1 MSIPISFPG
10 TISCP
15 EPAELVSW
23 DCTVDFDAVVERVER
38 RSEAKICIMSNRWG
52 KDAGLGALSAF
63 WVERRRRSR
72 FELGVGEEE
81 EEEEEEEANWDCES
95 WSRAEI
101 AIRWCAR
108 VGGLK
113 EESRT

>member
-1 MSIPISFPG
+1 M
-10 TISCP
+10 
-15 EPAELVSW
+15 
-23 DCTVDFDAVVERVER
+23 VVERVER

-81 EEEEEEEANWDCES
+81 GDWNCES

-101 AIRWCAR
+101 AMRWCAR

>member
-10 TISCP
+10 TIPCP

-23 DCTVDFDAVVERVER
+23 DCRVDFDVVVERVER

-81 EEEEEEEANWDCES
+81 GDWNCEP

-101 AIRWCAR
+101 AMRWCAR